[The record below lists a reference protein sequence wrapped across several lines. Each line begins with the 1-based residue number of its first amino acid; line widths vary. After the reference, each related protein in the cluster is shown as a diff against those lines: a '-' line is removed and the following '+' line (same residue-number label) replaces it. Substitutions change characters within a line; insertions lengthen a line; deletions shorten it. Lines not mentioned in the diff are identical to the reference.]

1 MEGDITL
8 TEKNEGIKAAFDE
21 LVLLENDDIRRQEYN
36 IIEKAKLDYIV
47 QNRAAREEG
56 FKEGFKEGFE
66 KGIQAVKL
74 QIVNIMLENGLSLEQ
89 ISDVTELPIEKI
101 KELKDEIDDSVKN
114 EEVNVIAKRLLSK
127 HKEAFKELA

>member
-1 MEGDITL
+1 
-8 TEKNEGIKAAFDE
+8 
-21 LVLLENDDIRRQEYN
+21 
-36 IIEKAKLDYIV
+36 
-47 QNRAAREEG
+47 
-56 FKEGFKEGFE
+56 
-66 KGIQAVKL
+66 
-74 QIVNIMLENGLSLEQ
+74 MLENGLSLEQ